1 MQNYYSITEFADVL
15 RNKYPGQFDIFDDD
29 NFLVRNLLLKYPDLS
44 KRLNPDDLYEI
55 FPEYKP
61 MSVEMYEDYGESARA
76 PFGTRFMHSSKSM
89 LLDVVT
95 TGGDLLGVDNIREWS
110 KGIKNDWM
118 RQDPSLQAYMLWRED
133 EPVSRENFMDLD
145 MIERGFGE
153 MLPSYAAMF
162 AAAGIATVASAPVG
176 LVTLATI
183 GTLEGTSEYVEAR
196 DILEKKGVP
205 DNEAKLTSGLASLAY
220 GIIAGYLERIP
231 FFHAIRRFPGLK
243 TEVGK
248 KMHSR
253 LMNAITN
260 KVFSKGLGS
269 QSFWAR
275 LASKGGVIG
284 TEAIDGMFT
293 EAVTEAA
300 QGLSQNV
307 INWGL
312 ENGWGDTPDEVMS
325 NITKATREGLK
336 DQELIEQ
343 AYGGAIGGGIFSGFG
358 GAVGGAKRQKET
370 IDYIDDFGETV
381 AQKASDAAH
390 GVPPTSAPAAPPVGD
405 GEFTAP
411 TFLESLAFD
420 APVYNY
426 STLAVDEDKAAA
438 AAESTKDIESYQ
450 ERAVKFIEEMGD
462 PTLID
467 ELSESA
473 RSNLLHGVG
482 RWFKEEGILPADAKI
497 STEKVR
503 SMLDRIA
510 TGKAKI
516 GTSIETAPGGDLV
529 GVVKTL
535 LADDIVKAK
544 LESDIQFMMEDSQV
558 NMADLN
564 IGDMVVE
571 EDPSITAVEG
581 QIDVVTEEAVQAISD
596 EQKADML
603 SVGDNVTI
611 VGVDKHQGKS
621 GEILKKTK
629 KGVVLKVTLPD
640 GKSKQITFPY
650 KFIEPADIVT
660 EKKSAR
666 DLIEDE
672 IEIYNV
678 KGEKYT
684 AKVTARSEAGSI
696 MVLNQEG
703 EEVILDD
710 DLTAVTQDVNSPT
723 YQIQSAGLS
732 ATSQGEVVSEMSNE
746 QLAEIESELAERLQ
760 KVAGS
765 GQGAEQ
771 SAFMDLNAVKLAAR
785 KPAEERAEEEP
796 PPRFFPKPGIGAMEK
811 ARAKDKAVPPL
822 TLEDIDNELRPDPKR
837 TVAAIVKAH
846 EGEFTKSQAKS
857 VYDSMRKRYAKFKK
871 DPIAY
876 LKAEIKQKEDGL
888 KKGTYKK
895 TNTKKYVQER
905 LAQEKALLKN
915 LEGAPTE
922 KEEEPQETV
931 IAEAPVEAKEGV
943 SFDESGAM
951 VIRQSPM
958 SGKKHMMF
966 IPGATEQQFRDW
978 QEKGL
983 HIQDAFPNLDAPERE
998 FLLSGMTPTEWEAA
1012 FPPEPDET
1020 PYKVIDGPFKGAIVV
1035 TDEDGIVTAFD
1046 KPPDV
1051 GWNADMQE
1059 KDVIG
1064 QPLDFIGDPNEL
1076 KEIGG
1081 TLEDVAARKAAE
1093 EEGDSPEFDKLPD
1106 PVEGSPTMT
1115 YTGVGSRDTPSDIRK
1130 QMNEVS
1136 KVLEKA
1142 GYTVNTGNA
1151 KGADAA
1157 FRYGVEKKNIFTP
1170 KDADDDTRKIA
1181 KEIHPL
1187 KEKLTKEKGLD
1198 LHARNT
1204 FQVFG
1209 KNLDTPVDF
1218 VLTWTKDGAV
1228 RDEDAPGSGNI
1239 RTIKTGGTGQA
1250 ISLASLKGIP
1260 VINMANEGW
1269 QDQLIAVVGDQ
1280 AGKAGKNAL
1289 VELFKTTP
1297 MVAED
1302 EEEDVTNVDEI
1313 NDIKLDR
1320 SIAAAERYNKTG
1332 NLSMI
1337 IRGEIHDLTDEEL
1350 KKMDE
1355 IEKAEGGIYKL
1366 GPKEV
1371 AQQLEFFQLKV
1382 TVFKRVTG
1390 ESVRKDTPKA
1400 EKPLTPA
1407 GIKTK
1412 NFRTMTERKKEA
1424 AVQGDKSAQAEWAVE
1439 EVSEFYSAVEDGN
1452 ISEIRE
1458 EAMGL
1463 LRLAQHWPDNAD
1475 VRLTVRKVIKD
1486 INKVFP
1492 TKESFNEAFDKWKAA
1507 KVKKGQA
1514 KEGVYVEDLK
1524 KTLEEIGQET
1534 PEERLLFSWKRNLQI
1549 KTHPAIIEER
1559 QKEFDEWY
1567 ARQEKATFKNLQVM
1581 AKEHEIPDYKKM
1593 NREQLLEALKNI
1605 PPVELFEEMFDIGE
1619 EGDARLDKIIKAW
1632 EAKHPDQGELF
1643 SAEILAEG
1651 EILQPFLKDE
1661 KKLAELLEKRLERH
1675 FGEGKLGII
1684 AHKFA
1689 GVIKRDGIEYVG
1701 KAIGNLVAWSED
1713 KARIDDIPHEY
1724 FHVYAEI
1731 FAETPLMK
1739 YAFKK
1744 FTDSGLSEA
1753 EAVEQLTEL
1762 VGNYYAGRI
1771 QEKGVINNLKAFFRQ
1786 MWLSVKKAF
1795 GKASQEDLAAI
1806 IGERFFQGWVP
1817 TTAFLTPTKIPHYST
1832 FNNTNDGND
1841 DSVDDDGNQIEID
1854 AIEALKENAD
1864 AFLES
1869 IFLDV
1874 FAIYIP
1880 KSEYANVI
1888 QLANDSYDQEEFD
1901 LALRTHMVD
1910 NFGDEIAEGRGVTRA
1925 KVNSEN
1931 VLLVGLPPND
1941 VKGIQKRMRKYD
1953 LYSRQLFQRVKSS
1966 TPLGAYTVEEVD
1978 ADGKKT
1984 YKTVLLD
1991 QMGRVVYDTYF
2002 VQKKGRI
2009 DGAPAIR
2016 LQRQNSVATGTT
2028 NPTSFRESFM
2038 ERDFKEGK
2046 IDQRFGYMPMKN
2058 IYKYIV
2064 SGPND
2069 EWNSFWVQDPSAL
2082 KLSESWVYNINNLL
2096 AGSFGQNTKGDLAVF
2111 FSTKS
2116 GDNKISIL
2124 AFAQRAWKGS
2134 QQAKYKGKTVN
2145 TTKIRRTF
2153 LEEELKAQVEMGWM
2167 SEKHMEDLISNA
2179 VLQAG
2184 KRKGGW
2190 KNPYAFAQELARH
2203 IAWQST
2209 KGNDYLARQAA
2220 DGVADTVNRLRLD
2233 FSEGTAVVGSGSRKV
2248 VWADHKDIE
2257 IKVEGR
2263 DGLVDVEIEKR
2274 PEVGE
2279 GYSQDGFMYVAA
2291 SKLNQRGELLGVK
2304 PEHRAVSKTV
2314 IRNLEDGGNSYI
2326 AIKMLEMSADN
2337 GTMFFKKGSDIPF
2350 AKLKGTGRKAIFI
2363 MLDETGT
2370 EIEGSEFD
2378 SFATRNEVK
2387 DVSGRYTRDF
2397 THGVDGIHELPED
2410 ATRVLIQP
2418 YKSNTTAPHP
2428 VLVHDMLMTNDLAS
2442 FPEGVEYLDALEKH
2456 IKETGKRYMDL
2467 LMNFRTNPQVLR
2479 DYLKTEL
2486 ADGQMPTELDAYLD
2500 LFDDG
2505 WGVML
2510 PQVSN
2515 QLSHMLANQFLING
2529 LFKLRTDKMRGT
2541 KTFIKPRGHR
2551 EVEPMSAL
2559 ISSQNSMMIERVGRD
2574 YRKEQG
2580 IGLGEAVPWDDLHSK
2595 VKVLNEWLEEREYNV
2610 LISRQPVSGPT
2621 VVEPR
2626 RVQAFYEGFQGDTIR
2641 LSEYDVFVLLDAD
2654 NDGDI
2659 TFIEV
2664 PEDKGLIDAMG
2675 NLSKTDYWKNRRKRK
2690 PLTIYKRS
2698 TRESSLSNG
2707 KAVGDYYSRN
2717 NMAEIATGMIV
2728 NAKVVMATMAAKEL
2742 SLSANILPK
2751 GERIIARDPR
2761 DIIRMDYIPLS
2772 EDMTEQEY
2780 NTIIEN
2786 GDNVVTKIEDKDGK
2800 VEWRAVPFKYL
2811 KDVAK
2816 QGRDLI
2822 HETTLENEMEILL
2835 SMATDNPKEQ
2845 LLGEFEMDWNFLPSR
2860 MFKTLSGQPMR
2871 SKVLRGLRL
2880 GVSNTFKNA
2889 ATRRGERQTR
2899 RGMKGLTM
2907 EDIFEES
2914 GKLRTLYFDLDGNVR
2929 PAKEVQKLLTEEFD
2943 LNTPQLKFWMGHQL
2957 GNMYLQWQD
2966 IRVNNHV
2973 SAVEH
2978 ILSLPQLLMDLNPL
2992 IENESVA
2999 GSPLRYERW
3008 MYDDAHIKA
3017 VKDLNALV
3025 ESKINTYMKSKEKAV
3040 EVGEGSLLME
3050 EMAAEFE
3057 ELLERAGTSMKNVE
3071 GIKYEYNTEFQ
3082 EFIAKWLPRWNEL
3095 SPRAQAWATLKFLS
3109 GTAKKNKKGRKTKVA
3124 FRHKLLP
3131 IQLMSPK
3138 IVKSYGR
3145 LFHKHLVGPIKE
3157 KKHVRPSDAAYDF
3170 QFKHFEKIAER
3181 VCG

>member
-1 MQNYYSITEFADVL
+1 
-15 RNKYPGQFDIFDDD
+15 
-29 NFLVRNLLLKYPDLS
+29 
-44 KRLNPDDLYEI
+44 
-55 FPEYKP
+55 
-61 MSVEMYEDYGESARA
+61 
-76 PFGTRFMHSSKSM
+76 
-89 LLDVVT
+89 
-95 TGGDLLGVDNIREWS
+95 
-110 KGIKNDWM
+110 
-118 RQDPSLQAYMLWRED
+118 
-133 EPVSRENFMDLD
+133 
-145 MIERGFGE
+145 
-153 MLPSYAAMF
+153 
-162 AAAGIATVASAPVG
+162 
-176 LVTLATI
+176 
-183 GTLEGTSEYVEAR
+183 
-196 DILEKKGVP
+196 
-205 DNEAKLTSGLASLAY
+205 
-220 GIIAGYLERIP
+220 
-231 FFHAIRRFPGLK
+231 
-243 TEVGK
+243 
-248 KMHSR
+248 
-253 LMNAITN
+253 
-260 KVFSKGLGS
+260 
-269 QSFWAR
+269 
-275 LASKGGVIG
+275 
-284 TEAIDGMFT
+284 
-293 EAVTEAA
+293 
-300 QGLSQNV
+300 
-307 INWGL
+307 
-312 ENGWGDTPDEVMS
+312 
-325 NITKATREGLK
+325 
-336 DQELIEQ
+336 
-343 AYGGAIGGGIFSGFG
+343 
-358 GAVGGAKRQKET
+358 
-370 IDYIDDFGETV
+370 
-381 AQKASDAAH
+381 
-390 GVPPTSAPAAPPVGD
+390 
-405 GEFTAP
+405 
-411 TFLESLAFD
+411 
-420 APVYNY
+420 
-426 STLAVDEDKAAA
+426 
-438 AAESTKDIESYQ
+438 
-450 ERAVKFIEEMGD
+450 
-462 PTLID
+462 
-467 ELSESA
+467 
-473 RSNLLHGVG
+473 
-482 RWFKEEGILPADAKI
+482 
-497 STEKVR
+497 
-503 SMLDRIA
+503 
-510 TGKAKI
+510 
-516 GTSIETAPGGDLV
+516 
-529 GVVKTL
+529 
-535 LADDIVKAK
+535 
-544 LESDIQFMMEDSQV
+544 
-558 NMADLN
+558 
-564 IGDMVVE
+564 
-571 EDPSITAVEG
+571 
-581 QIDVVTEEAVQAISD
+581 
-596 EQKADML
+596 
-603 SVGDNVTI
+603 
-611 VGVDKHQGKS
+611 
-621 GEILKKTK
+621 
-629 KGVVLKVTLPD
+629 
-640 GKSKQITFPY
+640 
-650 KFIEPADIVT
+650 
-660 EKKSAR
+660 
-666 DLIEDE
+666 
-672 IEIYNV
+672 
-678 KGEKYT
+678 
-684 AKVTARSEAGSI
+684 
-696 MVLNQEG
+696 
-703 EEVILDD
+703 
-710 DLTAVTQDVNSPT
+710 
-723 YQIQSAGLS
+723 
-732 ATSQGEVVSEMSNE
+732 
-746 QLAEIESELAERLQ
+746 
-760 KVAGS
+760 
-765 GQGAEQ
+765 
-771 SAFMDLNAVKLAAR
+771 
-785 KPAEERAEEEP
+785 
-796 PPRFFPKPGIGAMEK
+796 
-811 ARAKDKAVPPL
+811 
-822 TLEDIDNELRPDPKR
+822 
-837 TVAAIVKAH
+837 
-846 EGEFTKSQAKS
+846 
-857 VYDSMRKRYAKFKK
+857 
-871 DPIAY
+871 
-876 LKAEIKQKEDGL
+876 
-888 KKGTYKK
+888 
-895 TNTKKYVQER
+895 
-905 LAQEKALLKN
+905 
-915 LEGAPTE
+915 
-922 KEEEPQETV
+922 
-931 IAEAPVEAKEGV
+931 
-943 SFDESGAM
+943 
-951 VIRQSPM
+951 
-958 SGKKHMMF
+958 
-966 IPGATEQQFRDW
+966 
-978 QEKGL
+978 
-983 HIQDAFPNLDAPERE
+983 
-998 FLLSGMTPTEWEAA
+998 
-1012 FPPEPDET
+1012 
-1020 PYKVIDGPFKGAIVV
+1020 
-1035 TDEDGIVTAFD
+1035 
-1046 KPPDV
+1046 
-1051 GWNADMQE
+1051 
-1059 KDVIG
+1059 
-1064 QPLDFIGDPNEL
+1064 
-1076 KEIGG
+1076 
-1081 TLEDVAARKAAE
+1081 
-1093 EEGDSPEFDKLPD
+1093 
-1106 PVEGSPTMT
+1106 
-1115 YTGVGSRDTPSDIRK
+1115 
-1130 QMNEVS
+1130 
-1136 KVLEKA
+1136 
-1142 GYTVNTGNA
+1142 
-1151 KGADAA
+1151 
-1157 FRYGVEKKNIFTP
+1157 
-1170 KDADDDTRKIA
+1170 
-1181 KEIHPL
+1181 
-1187 KEKLTKEKGLD
+1187 
-1198 LHARNT
+1198 
-1204 FQVFG
+1204 
-1209 KNLDTPVDF
+1209 
-1218 VLTWTKDGAV
+1218 
-1228 RDEDAPGSGNI
+1228 
-1239 RTIKTGGTGQA
+1239 
-1250 ISLASLKGIP
+1250 
-1260 VINMANEGW
+1260 
-1269 QDQLIAVVGDQ
+1269 
-1280 AGKAGKNAL
+1280 
-1289 VELFKTTP
+1289 
-1297 MVAED
+1297 
-1302 EEEDVTNVDEI
+1302 
-1313 NDIKLDR
+1313 
-1320 SIAAAERYNKTG
+1320 
-1332 NLSMI
+1332 
-1337 IRGEIHDLTDEEL
+1337 
-1350 KKMDE
+1350 
-1355 IEKAEGGIYKL
+1355 
-1366 GPKEV
+1366 
-1371 AQQLEFFQLKV
+1371 
-1382 TVFKRVTG
+1382 
-1390 ESVRKDTPKA
+1390 
-1400 EKPLTPA
+1400 
-1407 GIKTK
+1407 
-1412 NFRTMTERKKEA
+1412 
-1424 AVQGDKSAQAEWAVE
+1424 
-1439 EVSEFYSAVEDGN
+1439 
-1452 ISEIRE
+1452 
-1458 EAMGL
+1458 
-1463 LRLAQHWPDNAD
+1463 
-1475 VRLTVRKVIKD
+1475 
-1486 INKVFP
+1486 
-1492 TKESFNEAFDKWKAA
+1492 
-1507 KVKKGQA
+1507 
-1514 KEGVYVEDLK
+1514 
-1524 KTLEEIGQET
+1524 
-1534 PEERLLFSWKRNLQI
+1534 
-1549 KTHPAIIEER
+1549 
-1559 QKEFDEWY
+1559 
-1567 ARQEKATFKNLQVM
+1567 
-1581 AKEHEIPDYKKM
+1581 
-1593 NREQLLEALKNI
+1593 
-1605 PPVELFEEMFDIGE
+1605 
-1619 EGDARLDKIIKAW
+1619 
-1632 EAKHPDQGELF
+1632 
-1643 SAEILAEG
+1643 
-1651 EILQPFLKDE
+1651 
-1661 KKLAELLEKRLERH
+1661 
-1675 FGEGKLGII
+1675 
-1684 AHKFA
+1684 
-1689 GVIKRDGIEYVG
+1689 
-1701 KAIGNLVAWSED
+1701 
-1713 KARIDDIPHEY
+1713 
-1724 FHVYAEI
+1724 
-1731 FAETPLMK
+1731 
-1739 YAFKK
+1739 
-1744 FTDSGLSEA
+1744 
-1753 EAVEQLTEL
+1753 
-1762 VGNYYAGRI
+1762 
-1771 QEKGVINNLKAFFRQ
+1771 
-1786 MWLSVKKAF
+1786 
-1795 GKASQEDLAAI
+1795 
-1806 IGERFFQGWVP
+1806 
-1817 TTAFLTPTKIPHYST
+1817 
-1832 FNNTNDGND
+1832 
-1841 DSVDDDGNQIEID
+1841 
-1854 AIEALKENAD
+1854 
-1864 AFLES
+1864 
-1869 IFLDV
+1869 
-1874 FAIYIP
+1874 
-1880 KSEYANVI
+1880 
-1888 QLANDSYDQEEFD
+1888 
-1901 LALRTHMVD
+1901 
-1910 NFGDEIAEGRGVTRA
+1910 
-1925 KVNSEN
+1925 
-1931 VLLVGLPPND
+1931 
-1941 VKGIQKRMRKYD
+1941 
-1953 LYSRQLFQRVKSS
+1953 
-1966 TPLGAYTVEEVD
+1966 
-1978 ADGKKT
+1978 
-1984 YKTVLLD
+1984 
-1991 QMGRVVYDTYF
+1991 
-2002 VQKKGRI
+2002 
-2009 DGAPAIR
+2009 
-2016 LQRQNSVATGTT
+2016 
-2028 NPTSFRESFM
+2028 
-2038 ERDFKEGK
+2038 
-2046 IDQRFGYMPMKN
+2046 MKN

-2184 KRKGGW
+2184 KRKEGW

-2263 DGLVDVEIEKR
+2263 DGLVDVETEKR

-3040 EVGEGSLLME
+3040 EVGAGSLLME

-3057 ELLERAGTSMKNVE
+3057 ELLERADTSMKNVE

>member
-1 MQNYYSITEFADVL
+1 MANGQGTGLRVEDFAEQARQSIPQL
-15 RNKYPGQFDIFDDD
+15 RWMADDD
-29 NFLVRNLLLKYPDLS
+29 VIRYFEDNYPDQLANIKFTDFSIKPESRVHKPHGVTTPFIQQWREFGARLPQDIEGAKLALKASGRATDEDLAQTLKYKQAFEAQKEPSTDPRGGYTRARRLPHVS
-44 KRLNPDDLYEI
+44 REYQNFISTNSQEDIKQKFEPLIQETKRLNQIDYDNYTKIREETDKLIAEDPDIQAVRKWYEEN
-55 FPEYKP
+55 PVGWGEYFTDWRNF
-61 MSVEMYEDYGESARA
+61 SYGLGKFSTS
-76 PFGTRFMHSSKSM
+76 FGTIAASGFS
-89 LLDVVT
+89 
-95 TGGDLLGVDNIREWS
+95 GGAVL
-110 KGIKNDWM
+110 
-118 RQDPSLQAYMLWRED
+118 
-133 EPVSRENFMDLD
+133 
-145 MIERGFGE
+145 
-153 MLPSYAAMF
+153 
-162 AAAGIATVASAPVG
+162 
-176 LVTLATI
+176 
-183 GTLEGTSEYVEAR
+183 GTL
-196 DILEKKGVP
+196 
-205 DNEAKLTSGLASLAY
+205 
-220 GIIAGYLERIP
+220 
-231 FFHAIRRFPGLK
+231 
-243 TEVGK
+243 
-248 KMHSR
+248 
-253 LMNAITN
+253 
-260 KVFSKGLGS
+260 
-269 QSFWAR
+269 
-275 LASKGGVIG
+275 
-284 TEAIDGMFT
+284 
-293 EAVTEAA
+293 
-300 QGLSQNV
+300 
-307 INWGL
+307 
-312 ENGWGDTPDEVMS
+312 
-325 NITKATREGLK
+325 
-336 DQELIEQ
+336 
-343 AYGGAIGGGIFSGFG
+343 
-358 GAVGGAKRQKET
+358 GAVGGAAVA
-370 IDYIDDFGETV
+370 GPPGAAAGWSAGWTV
-381 AQKASDAAH
+381 
-390 GVPPTSAPAAPPVGD
+390 G
-405 GEFTAP
+405 
-411 TFLESLAFD
+411 
-420 APVYNY
+420 
-426 STLAVDEDKAAA
+426 STLTGVGAGFTLEAGNNFDTALREAEDLGLPPDQAIAAA
-438 AAESTKDIESYQ
+438 ADASFVYGVISGGLEAIVPLSVLKKYGLPHFINSKMGKDLVEAGMEGVEDVTTTVGKNLFRQNVAKRLHKFSQAKAAWLGDHKNIALMEGAISTIMKVGKEVIVPSKDKLKTAVAEMMTEASQYLAEEMVLEGYIHPDQIENKAAWIWEKLNSEEMRESIQVAAFSYFLPGAGGGRSKADASEIVTGVESEAVTVTDESTDETVTVTDNTYNGTFNPKEPSSKAAPSEELTPSRKLEI
-450 ERAVKFIEEMGD
+450 ERAIENGEPLAPTADHITDEELEYAIEVSGARKSSSERKAEHKKVKEQLHTMFPDIS
-462 PTLID
+462 
-467 ELSESA
+467 SESQ
-473 RSNLLHGVG
+473 
-482 RWFKEEGILPADAKI
+482 
-497 STEKVR
+497 ST
-503 SMLDRIA
+503 I
-510 TGKAKI
+510 I
-516 GTSIETAPGGDLV
+516 NSIETIFDERVDEIGQKYETEAEELDAEMEREIAPAKDVLKDEGIEPTPENVTELEENEVFVFGSNKK
-529 GVVKTL
+529 GVHGKGAAKT
-535 LADDIVKAK
+535 AK
-544 LESDIQFMMEDSQV
+544 DKF
-558 NMADLN
+558 
-564 IGDMVVE
+564 G
-571 EDPSITAVEG
+571 AVEG
-581 QIDVVTEEAVQAISD
+581 QGEGLQGQSYALPTKSTPGKKLSLKEIKENIRTFLEFANKEENQDKTFILTKIGTGLAGHSVSDIAGVFGELNKEGVEFPFNVRYPTEFQEALKFDIEWSDPVSKENYRDEKITDIYKRRQTEILSLLENQRIWLEEIDNIFQYGEQGEAVKDEKLSAIESKIKNLSNPATVPVSNKSAGEQILDTVEEHGAQAIIAIENMEDIPQEGDWEAGRKRTLIQAIGREMESSD
-596 EQKADML
+596 SKGYFNIEKNEQGMYVEESVLGALKAWMIQDGKTERTETT
-603 SVGDNVTI
+603 VGDFGESRESRTLEFSVRPSAETLENLNKDPSVFNVI
-611 VGVDKHQGKS
+611 DMELHLSKQMENREDLSEVDDASPHVMPADVGSPSVSISQAEYEDAMQQHDLAAWNEAADAEKGKKQEQEGKDSQYDAILDAYNNKGEDSVRETVEKTNATQMNRLIKRMGLEKVLEDAGATKIKS
-621 GEILKKTK
+621 GAFGATKNNKALLASLLITKVSEDVAGEATWEGNPSEQAEDHGEFAPDLSLEYNIEDPILEGYDE
-629 KGVVLKVTLPD
+629 GV
-640 GKSKQITFPY
+640 S
-650 KFIEPADIVT
+650 DIVSWST
-660 EKKSAR
+660 PR
-666 DLIEDE
+666 
-672 IEIYNV
+672 
-678 KGEKYT
+678 
-684 AKVTARSEAGSI
+684 
-696 MVLNQEG
+696 
-703 EEVILDD
+703 EEVEEKLPKKIHDK
-710 DLTAVTQDVNSPT
+710 TF
-723 YQIQSAGLS
+723 
-732 ATSQGEVVSEMSNE
+732 SEMTREEKEDAMAPDFSFDLPFE
-746 QLAEIESELAERLQ
+746 KELAEEEQEALQ
-760 KVAGS
+760 KSRYFIYKYGGRTKGEVSKNIKELEAKHGK
-765 GQGAEQ
+765 GFAY
-771 SAFMDLNAVKLAAR
+771 DR
-785 KPAEERAEEEP
+785 D
-796 PPRFFPKPGIGAMEK
+796 IG
-811 ARAKDKAVPPL
+811 V
-822 TLEDIDNELRPDPKR
+822 
-837 TVAAIVKAH
+837 
-846 EGEFTKSQAKS
+846 EGES
-857 VYDSMRKRYAKFKK
+857 RKEVRAKFKK
-871 DPIAY
+871 QLDSMP
-876 LKAEIKQKEDGL
+876 
-888 KKGTYKK
+888 KGS
-895 TNTKKYVQER
+895 
-905 LAQEKALLKN
+905 
-915 LEGAPTE
+915 
-922 KEEEPQETV
+922 TV
-931 IAEAPVEAKEGV
+931 IV
-943 SFDESGAM
+943 DDT
-951 VIRQSPM
+951 
-958 SGKKHMMF
+958 H
-966 IPGATEQQFRDW
+966 
-978 QEKGL
+978 
-983 HIQDAFPNLDAPERE
+983 
-998 FLLSGMTPTEWEAA
+998 
-1012 FPPEPDET
+1012 
-1020 PYKVIDGPFKGAIVV
+1020 
-1035 TDEDGIVTAFD
+1035 GI
-1046 KPPDV
+1046 
-1051 GWNADMQE
+1051 GRLMQE
-1059 KDVIG
+1059 
-1064 QPLDFIGDPNEL
+1064 
-1076 KEIGG
+1076 EINY
-1081 TLEDVAARKAAE
+1081 AK
-1093 EEGDSPEFDKLPD
+1093 KLGLNIQY
-1106 PVEGSPTMT
+1106 ETS
-1115 YTGVGSRDTPSDIRK
+1115 
-1130 QMNEVS
+1130 
-1136 KVLEKA
+1136 LEK
-1142 GYTVNTGNA
+1142 
-1151 KGADAA
+1151 
-1157 FRYGVEKKNIFTP
+1157 
-1170 KDADDDTRKIA
+1170 
-1181 KEIHPL
+1181 
-1187 KEKLTKEKGLD
+1187 
-1198 LHARNT
+1198 
-1204 FQVFG
+1204 
-1209 KNLDTPVDF
+1209 PV
-1218 VLTWTKDGAV
+1218 
-1228 RDEDAPGSGNI
+1228 
-1239 RTIKTGGTGQA
+1239 
-1250 ISLASLKGIP
+1250 
-1260 VINMANEGW
+1260 
-1269 QDQLIAVVGDQ
+1269 
-1280 AGKAGKNAL
+1280 
-1289 VELFKTTP
+1289 
-1297 MVAED
+1297 
-1302 EEEDVTNVDEI
+1302 
-1313 NDIKLDR
+1313 
-1320 SIAAAERYNKTG
+1320 
-1332 NLSMI
+1332 
-1337 IRGEIHDLTDEEL
+1337 
-1350 KKMDE
+1350 
-1355 IEKAEGGIYKL
+1355 
-1366 GPKEV
+1366 
-1371 AQQLEFFQLKV
+1371 
-1382 TVFKRVTG
+1382 
-1390 ESVRKDTPKA
+1390 
-1400 EKPLTPA
+1400 TPA

-1439 EVSEFYSAVEDGN
+1439 EVSEFYSAVEGGN

-1534 PEERLLFSWKRNLQI
+1534 PEERLRNLQI
-1549 KTHPAIIEER
+1549 KIHPAIIEER
-1559 QKEFDEWY
+1559 QKQFDEWY

-1605 PPVELFEEMFDIGE
+1605 PPVELLEEMFDLGE

-1786 MWLSVKKAF
+1786 MWLSIKKAF

-2184 KRKGGW
+2184 KRKEGW

-3040 EVGEGSLLME
+3040 EVGAGSLLME

-3057 ELLERAGTSMKNVE
+3057 ELLERADTSMKNVE

>member
-1 MQNYYSITEFADVL
+1 
-15 RNKYPGQFDIFDDD
+15 
-29 NFLVRNLLLKYPDLS
+29 
-44 KRLNPDDLYEI
+44 
-55 FPEYKP
+55 
-61 MSVEMYEDYGESARA
+61 
-76 PFGTRFMHSSKSM
+76 
-89 LLDVVT
+89 
-95 TGGDLLGVDNIREWS
+95 
-110 KGIKNDWM
+110 
-118 RQDPSLQAYMLWRED
+118 
-133 EPVSRENFMDLD
+133 
-145 MIERGFGE
+145 
-153 MLPSYAAMF
+153 
-162 AAAGIATVASAPVG
+162 
-176 LVTLATI
+176 
-183 GTLEGTSEYVEAR
+183 
-196 DILEKKGVP
+196 
-205 DNEAKLTSGLASLAY
+205 
-220 GIIAGYLERIP
+220 
-231 FFHAIRRFPGLK
+231 
-243 TEVGK
+243 
-248 KMHSR
+248 
-253 LMNAITN
+253 
-260 KVFSKGLGS
+260 
-269 QSFWAR
+269 
-275 LASKGGVIG
+275 
-284 TEAIDGMFT
+284 
-293 EAVTEAA
+293 
-300 QGLSQNV
+300 
-307 INWGL
+307 
-312 ENGWGDTPDEVMS
+312 
-325 NITKATREGLK
+325 
-336 DQELIEQ
+336 
-343 AYGGAIGGGIFSGFG
+343 
-358 GAVGGAKRQKET
+358 
-370 IDYIDDFGETV
+370 
-381 AQKASDAAH
+381 
-390 GVPPTSAPAAPPVGD
+390 
-405 GEFTAP
+405 
-411 TFLESLAFD
+411 
-420 APVYNY
+420 
-426 STLAVDEDKAAA
+426 
-438 AAESTKDIESYQ
+438 
-450 ERAVKFIEEMGD
+450 
-462 PTLID
+462 
-467 ELSESA
+467 
-473 RSNLLHGVG
+473 
-482 RWFKEEGILPADAKI
+482 
-497 STEKVR
+497 
-503 SMLDRIA
+503 
-510 TGKAKI
+510 
-516 GTSIETAPGGDLV
+516 
-529 GVVKTL
+529 
-535 LADDIVKAK
+535 
-544 LESDIQFMMEDSQV
+544 
-558 NMADLN
+558 
-564 IGDMVVE
+564 
-571 EDPSITAVEG
+571 
-581 QIDVVTEEAVQAISD
+581 
-596 EQKADML
+596 
-603 SVGDNVTI
+603 
-611 VGVDKHQGKS
+611 
-621 GEILKKTK
+621 
-629 KGVVLKVTLPD
+629 
-640 GKSKQITFPY
+640 
-650 KFIEPADIVT
+650 
-660 EKKSAR
+660 
-666 DLIEDE
+666 
-672 IEIYNV
+672 
-678 KGEKYT
+678 
-684 AKVTARSEAGSI
+684 
-696 MVLNQEG
+696 
-703 EEVILDD
+703 
-710 DLTAVTQDVNSPT
+710 
-723 YQIQSAGLS
+723 
-732 ATSQGEVVSEMSNE
+732 
-746 QLAEIESELAERLQ
+746 
-760 KVAGS
+760 
-765 GQGAEQ
+765 
-771 SAFMDLNAVKLAAR
+771 
-785 KPAEERAEEEP
+785 
-796 PPRFFPKPGIGAMEK
+796 
-811 ARAKDKAVPPL
+811 
-822 TLEDIDNELRPDPKR
+822 
-837 TVAAIVKAH
+837 
-846 EGEFTKSQAKS
+846 
-857 VYDSMRKRYAKFKK
+857 
-871 DPIAY
+871 
-876 LKAEIKQKEDGL
+876 
-888 KKGTYKK
+888 
-895 TNTKKYVQER
+895 
-905 LAQEKALLKN
+905 
-915 LEGAPTE
+915 
-922 KEEEPQETV
+922 
-931 IAEAPVEAKEGV
+931 
-943 SFDESGAM
+943 
-951 VIRQSPM
+951 
-958 SGKKHMMF
+958 
-966 IPGATEQQFRDW
+966 
-978 QEKGL
+978 
-983 HIQDAFPNLDAPERE
+983 
-998 FLLSGMTPTEWEAA
+998 
-1012 FPPEPDET
+1012 
-1020 PYKVIDGPFKGAIVV
+1020 
-1035 TDEDGIVTAFD
+1035 
-1046 KPPDV
+1046 
-1051 GWNADMQE
+1051 
-1059 KDVIG
+1059 
-1064 QPLDFIGDPNEL
+1064 
-1076 KEIGG
+1076 
-1081 TLEDVAARKAAE
+1081 
-1093 EEGDSPEFDKLPD
+1093 
-1106 PVEGSPTMT
+1106 
-1115 YTGVGSRDTPSDIRK
+1115 
-1130 QMNEVS
+1130 
-1136 KVLEKA
+1136 
-1142 GYTVNTGNA
+1142 
-1151 KGADAA
+1151 
-1157 FRYGVEKKNIFTP
+1157 
-1170 KDADDDTRKIA
+1170 
-1181 KEIHPL
+1181 
-1187 KEKLTKEKGLD
+1187 
-1198 LHARNT
+1198 
-1204 FQVFG
+1204 
-1209 KNLDTPVDF
+1209 
-1218 VLTWTKDGAV
+1218 
-1228 RDEDAPGSGNI
+1228 
-1239 RTIKTGGTGQA
+1239 
-1250 ISLASLKGIP
+1250 
-1260 VINMANEGW
+1260 
-1269 QDQLIAVVGDQ
+1269 
-1280 AGKAGKNAL
+1280 
-1289 VELFKTTP
+1289 
-1297 MVAED
+1297 
-1302 EEEDVTNVDEI
+1302 
-1313 NDIKLDR
+1313 
-1320 SIAAAERYNKTG
+1320 
-1332 NLSMI
+1332 
-1337 IRGEIHDLTDEEL
+1337 
-1350 KKMDE
+1350 
-1355 IEKAEGGIYKL
+1355 
-1366 GPKEV
+1366 
-1371 AQQLEFFQLKV
+1371 
-1382 TVFKRVTG
+1382 
-1390 ESVRKDTPKA
+1390 
-1400 EKPLTPA
+1400 
-1407 GIKTK
+1407 
-1412 NFRTMTERKKEA
+1412 
-1424 AVQGDKSAQAEWAVE
+1424 
-1439 EVSEFYSAVEDGN
+1439 
-1452 ISEIRE
+1452 
-1458 EAMGL
+1458 
-1463 LRLAQHWPDNAD
+1463 
-1475 VRLTVRKVIKD
+1475 
-1486 INKVFP
+1486 
-1492 TKESFNEAFDKWKAA
+1492 
-1507 KVKKGQA
+1507 
-1514 KEGVYVEDLK
+1514 
-1524 KTLEEIGQET
+1524 
-1534 PEERLLFSWKRNLQI
+1534 
-1549 KTHPAIIEER
+1549 
-1559 QKEFDEWY
+1559 
-1567 ARQEKATFKNLQVM
+1567 
-1581 AKEHEIPDYKKM
+1581 
-1593 NREQLLEALKNI
+1593 
-1605 PPVELFEEMFDIGE
+1605 
-1619 EGDARLDKIIKAW
+1619 
-1632 EAKHPDQGELF
+1632 
-1643 SAEILAEG
+1643 
-1651 EILQPFLKDE
+1651 
-1661 KKLAELLEKRLERH
+1661 LERH